1 MSMLE
6 IAVEVAGWAGAGLIL
21 LAYLLLSIGKL
32 GSRSLAYQAMNL
44 GGATGFVINSWWHG
58 AIPNAAMN
66 VVWAGI
72 AIYSLVRLARRPRA
86 PA

>member
-1 MSMLE
+1 LSAIE
-6 IAVEVAGWAGAGLIL
+6 IAIEVAGWAGAALIL
-21 LAYLLLSIGKL
+21 LAYFLLSIGKL
-32 GSRSLAYQAMNL
+32 SSRSLAYQAMNL

-86 PA
+86 RA